1 MRTSFLAVALILP
14 ALSVAAADR
23 IPLQT
28 ELPPPLLVGTPVPVR
43 LPNLEAKPAEPPKVL
58 VPAGT
63 TNLAAGKPV
72 TASDEEPLIGD
83 ASLIT
88 DGDKSA
94 EEGAFVEFGPG
105 KQWVQIDLEQA
116 ATVHAV
122 WLWHYHSQA
131 RAYLDVVV
139 QLSNDPDF
147 LEGVTTL
154 FNNDHD
160 NSSGL
165 GAGKDPAYIETF
177 RGRLVPAPADGV
189 KARYV
194 RLYSAGNTINP
205 LNQYFA
211 GEVFGVS
218 AGGGR

>member
-14 ALSVAAADR
+14 ALSAAAADR
-23 IPLQT
+23 VPLQT

-43 LPNLEAKPAEPPKVL
+43 LPNLEAKPAEPPKVF

-194 RLYSAGNTINP
+194 RLYSAGNTSNT
-205 LNQYFA
+205 LNHYIEV
-211 GEVFGVS
+211 EVFGVS
-218 AGGGR
+218 AGG